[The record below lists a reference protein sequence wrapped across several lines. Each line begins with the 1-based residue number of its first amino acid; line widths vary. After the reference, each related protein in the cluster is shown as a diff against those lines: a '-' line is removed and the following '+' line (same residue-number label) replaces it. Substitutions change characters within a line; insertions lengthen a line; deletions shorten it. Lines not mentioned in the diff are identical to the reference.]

1 MDFIHSISDGAQ
13 FPVLTAF
20 LLGLAVAFHPCPLAA
35 NIAAMGYI
43 AKGMGR
49 KRDVLVCGLLYTL
62 GRIVAYSALGVAL
75 VAAFRGGVGAF
86 SGAIDLNVMSDWFA
100 RWGEAVLSPVLIII
114 GVYFLLNRFIH
125 RHEHCPDITSGKR
138 RFSGAWGGFLLGV
151 LLALMF
157 CPESA
162 IVYFGMLMPMSINVS
177 VGYILPF
184 VFALATAI
192 PTVLMAWGV
201 AYGVTGTA
209 VMHRRMHIVQRWINI
224 IVGVVFICAGVFCA
238 VF

>member
-43 AKGMGR
+43 AKDMGR

-62 GRIVAYSALGVAL
+62 GRVVAYSALGVAL

-86 SGAIDLNVMSDWFA
+86 AEAIDLDSVSDWFA
-100 RWGEAVLSPVLIII
+100 HWGEKVLSPVLIII
-114 GVYFLLNRFIH
+114 GLYFLLIRFIH
-125 RHEHCPDITSGKR
+125 NHEHCPDITGGKR
-138 RFSGAWGGFLLGV
+138 RFKGAWGGFLLGV
-151 LLALMF
+151 LLALAF

-177 VGYILPF
+177 VGYVLPL
-184 VFALATAI
+184 VFAIATAI

-201 AYGVTGTA
+201 AYGMAGSTVIKQK
-209 VMHRRMHIVQRWINI
+209 MHVVQRWINA

-238 VF
+238 MF